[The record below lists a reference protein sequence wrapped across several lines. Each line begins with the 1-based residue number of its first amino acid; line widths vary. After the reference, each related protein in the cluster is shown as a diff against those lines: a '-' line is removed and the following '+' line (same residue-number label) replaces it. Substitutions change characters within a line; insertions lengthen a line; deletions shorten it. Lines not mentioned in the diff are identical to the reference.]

1 MKRVLLLLAVLLV
14 SCGTVIAQ
22 TNQKNVD
29 AKKAQKEAK
38 KAAEQAEQMNLYN
51 EAMNAINA
59 KDFVLEADKII
70 FKRGNFVYVNSNV
83 NFVSMK
89 DDRATIQ
96 LSFNFAPSGP
106 NGLGGITVDGTVSGF
121 EMKTDKKGLTTLSM
135 AVMNGKETQNPVQS
149 NALEIKTGIFFK
161 DNGKYT
167 KILPTVFSGSKANT
181 LGAALTGGIASASVK
196 SIMNN
201 AHSNNVISSNRP
213 EFMFYFARNNNDA
226 FRISQTNWWFT
237 SASSPN
243 EFALVRLD
251 IKKNKREMVIGTVN
265 LYSGTKTGVDDV
277 HNVSFKIEAVDDYT
291 FKVTPKHVLIVF
303 TIPQ

>member
-14 SCGTVIAQ
+14 SYGTVIAQ

-51 EAMNAINA
+51 EAMNAINV

-135 AVMNGKETQNPVQS
+135 MVQGVAVSANVTIKMFKGSNQCTATVTPNYNGN
-149 NALEIKTGIFFK
+149 
-161 DNGKYT
+161 
-167 KILPTVFSGSKANT
+167 
-181 LGAALTGGIASASVK
+181 
-196 SIMNN
+196 
-201 AHSNNVISSNRP
+201 
-213 EFMFYFARNNNDA
+213 
-226 FRISQTNWWFT
+226 RISF
-237 SASSPN
+237 
-243 EFALVRLD
+243 V
-251 IKKNKREMVIGTVN
+251 GN
-265 LYSGTKTGVDDV
+265 LYPTEAS
-277 HNVSFKIEAVDDYT
+277 NVFKGRSI
-291 FKVTPKHVLIVF
+291 
-303 TIPQ
+303 